1 VHNFM
6 ITASTALAILS
17 LMPAAQAQDRDS
29 YEYREGFRRGYDD
42 GYAAGYRRALEEG
55 SRPPVVMT
63 PPQPVLVLPVNP
75 GPTGL
80 ITITRAIYG
89 SRSRSCDATLYL
101 QRQSNG
107 RIKASVGA
115 TNDIC
120 GDPDPGNRKMLEVT
134 YTCGGNVREATAYEN
149 RSVYLDCSN

>member
-1 VHNFM
+1 VRNFM
-6 ITASTALAILS
+6 ITACTALAILS
-17 LMPAAQAQDRDS
+17 LTPAAQAQDRDS
-29 YEYREGFRRGYDD
+29 YDYREGFRRGYDD
-42 GYAAGYRRALEEG
+42 GYAAGYRQALEEG

-89 SRSRSCDATLYL
+89 SPSRSCDATRYVR
-101 QRQSNG
+101 RQSNG
-107 RIKASVGA
+107 RKKASVGV

-120 GDPDPGNRKMLEVT
+120 GDPDPGSRKMLEVT
-134 YTCGGNVREATAYEN
+134 YTCGGSVREASAYEY
-149 RSVYLDCSN
+149 RTVYLDCSD